1 MIPRSPVIEGR
12 EEDEVQLGAEQDEFQ
27 TLPALTFRDHEG
39 VKSLSRWE
47 LEEGEREE
55 LLRTGSIFVSQI
67 TGGGAPRP
75 ILPSV
80 FPPDI
85 PEQAAE
91 PEGHTLEGEGV
102 ESLHVEPVIFEFRM
116 VALDRD
122 SGNPVSGVEGGARLF
137 VDLTTLAAQFA
148 TSGQP
153 TGDASEVISRQLET
167 LARVLAGAYGAD
179 VYFRLYASASARW
192 HVVEGKL
199 EDGAHM
205 KRTIHAGNSGR
216 LPADI
221 DAAILD
227 TGAAGV
233 GESIQMVNL
242 PRLERRKA
250 SFEVTTL
257 SGRKRNLID
266 VQPGAGRT
274 LKIYLRGLLHLSITT
289 EVFAIQSWLN
299 DDYTLFSIEYSTRDG
314 AVLTEYTDRAL
325 WADILRLL
333 DNLEW

>member
-12 EEDEVQLGAEQDEFQ
+12 EDDEVQLGAEQDEFQ
-27 TLPALTFRDHEG
+27 TLPALTFRDAEG

-55 LLRTGSIFVSQI
+55 FLRTGSLFVSQI

-85 PEQAAE
+85 PEQSAE
-91 PEGHTLEGEGV
+91 PEGRTLEGEGV

-116 VALDRD
+116 VALDRA

-148 TSGQP
+148 TSGQA
-153 TGDASEVISRQLET
+153 TDDASEVITRQLET

-216 LPADI
+216 LPEGI
-221 DAAILD
+221 DAALLD

-233 GESIQMVNL
+233 GESIQMMKALRDTFPPPYYLVGFSPVESPSDVAALGDVITDTACQNVAAAVAHFRTML
-242 PRLERRKA
+242 RPKGDYCLLIRTDNFTPPDSRNARRGH
-250 SFEVTTL
+250 F
-257 SGRKRNLID
+257 
-266 VQPGAGRT
+266 
-274 LKIYLRGLLHLSITT
+274 LL
-289 EVFAIQSWLN
+289 
-299 DDYTLFSIEYSTRDG
+299 D
-314 AVLTEYTDRAL
+314 
-325 WADILRLL
+325 LRLFEKSRS
-333 DNLEW
+333 N